1 MGKGLIIQGPLFSP
15 GYGPYEFQSDGSFK
29 KSWIDFDCKDNLLR
43 TIESAKMLF
52 DYVVLATWHDPKY
65 ADFIE
70 SISKYPYVH
79 IIELEESPKLMKLS
93 QSGVHKY
100 HQVQT
105 LRVGAAKLEELGCEV
120 VAKIRTDHSLDLGLL
135 SKEVERHR
143 FRNENSLGV
152 PNINLFELDRLTD
165 FFFVGRPDI
174 IKGMCDFYL
183 NSPETCV
190 DTHRDYFLGFLHFLS
205 KDADLIKI
213 IRDSESIWERD
224 SKCVFAWT
232 NYYYPLHSGMFR
244 NFYWRGRGINHRL
257 NGWIRWFYALH
268 ASQPKLHNFK
278 FRLNLFLIIFVR
290 QLKKPTI
297 KYSSAVLFRIY
308 RRKALKS
315 LPAISTPN

>member
-15 GYGPYEFQSDGSFK
+15 GYGPYEFQFDGSFK
-29 KSWIDFDCKDNLLR
+29 KSWIDFDCKQNLLR

-70 SISKYPYVH
+70 SIGKYPYVH
-79 IIELEESPKLMKLS
+79 IIELEESPELMKLS

-105 LRVGAAKLEELGCEV
+105 LRVGAAKLEELGCEA

-135 SKEVERHR
+135 SKQVEQHR
-143 FRNENSLGV
+143 FRKENSLGV

-183 NSPETCV
+183 NSPETCA

-232 NYYYPLHSGMFR
+232 NYYYPLRSGMFR

-268 ASQPKLHNFK
+268 ASQPKLHNLK

-308 RRKALKS
+308 RRKALRS
-315 LPAISTPN
+315 MLAISTPD